1 MIGKFS
7 RGVFRYYS
15 LELKYMGSIVNSWS
29 SLSMTSKRMFWVRLM
44 MKSITFSTFRF
55 LARKEKIMNLGSSIR
70 LDMYFRS
77 VTMSRYDCIRPS
89 SLDF

>member
-7 RGVFRYYS
+7 RGVFKYYS
-15 LELKYMGSIVNSWS
+15 FSFKYMSSIVKSWL

-44 MKSITFSTFRF
+44 KKRITFSTFRF
-55 LARKEKIMNLGSSIR
+55 LARMEKIINLGSSIR
-70 LDMYFRS
+70 LDTYFRS
-77 VTMSRYDCIRPS
+77 VTMSRYDCIRLS

>member
-7 RGVFRYYS
+7 RGVSRYYS